1 MARRTNTAQV
11 VTELN
16 ELNELGSMGPL
27 YPEGQGDRVED
38 PADLEQDDIGP
49 TEIEP
54 AKEAV
59 VDHMKMSALEL
70 ISMFGNKSKAIRA
83 LHGMGHKT
91 GPISKVLGLRYQ
103 HVRNVLVTPVKA
115 V

>member
-11 VTELN
+11 VTEPT

-27 YPEGQGDRVED
+27 YPTEVED
-38 PADLEQDDIGP
+38 PADLEHEDIGP

-59 VDHMKMSALEL
+59 VDHMKLSALEL

>member
-11 VTELN
+11 VTEPT
-16 ELNELGSMGPL
+16 ELNELDSMGPL
-27 YPEGQGDRVED
+27 SEERSDQ
-38 PADLEQDDIGP
+38 ADLEHDDIGP

>member
-16 ELNELGSMGPL
+16 ELNELDSMGPL
-27 YPEGQGDRVED
+27 YPTEVED